1 MKTMGGPKHVARQGF
16 MAKESRQ
23 PSRSNLRPWLISFG
37 VGSILL
43 VNGILAM
50 DLVRQHGETMNNAA
64 DSQATLATGLEQY
77 TARTL
82 ETVDASLQG
91 LAEQIMERHGPISL
105 DHPEISELLE
115 NTFTGPNVANY
126 IVVNAQG
133 RYVNDAAGLA
143 DPEVQLGDRPY
154 VRLHRLLPD
163 TGLYLE
169 EPLQPRASNG
179 DSEQRFVAASR
190 GLRNSDGEFL
200 GVVAAVIDPDYYSGL
215 YEQLSGPESTLGLL
229 DERGDVVT
237 AHGEELDWLLDTDG
251 LADLSEGRRLE
262 HPESGDEYMTVS
274 RQVQAYPLMTVVA
287 TPMDAVL
294 SEWRGEAMRSGAL
307 GGGISLALGLATLFM
322 LRQNNRGLETERRLR
337 ESEERFRGLI
347 ESTSDFVW
355 EMNENG
361 YCVYASPQVRD
372 IMGYDPEEVIGMRP
386 YDPMTTDEQDRI
398 TDVYHELISAR
409 KPFHMLENRNLH
421 RDGREVVLET
431 SGVPIFDENNV
442 FRGYRGIDRD
452 ITERKRLEEALHALA
467 LLSGQETETEFFQLI
482 AHHLSRALGM
492 RHAFVIETPE
502 GRPARTRAYHDE
514 LDPRGHTP
522 PQPDTVIGGLGLQG
536 RRIIREKACEAL
548 SESAMLAELEAV
560 SLMATPIHRTSGEHW
575 GLLLAV
581 DAEPLS
587 PARVSRLEPV
597 LEIFTSRISLE
608 LDRNEV
614 EAALSW
620 EASHDT
626 LTGLWNRRAFETEL
640 ESILENP
647 PTQGRNHSLLYI
659 DLDQFKL
666 INDTCG
672 HAAGDQ
678 MLIQLSKRMQERVRA
693 SDQLAR
699 LGGDEFG
706 MILQDCPAHR
716 CEEIAQAL
724 LDTIRGFQFDWE
736 GQSYTVG
743 ASIGIAHA
751 TDGRTDSKDLL
762 AQADLACYAAK
773 DLGRNRIQTYQAEND
788 HIRSRHGEM
797 GWIPRLERALEENRL
812 EIHGQWVVPL
822 LEGDRRRPSIEA
834 LVRMR
839 DTDGSCIPPGEFIP
853 AAERYN
859 LMDRVD
865 RYVIDA
871 VMHHAASAEGPTP
884 RRWSINIS
892 GRSLGDGTL
901 ANFIEERFEH
911 YGLDPRRFCFE
922 LTETAAMTNFQHARE
937 LFIRLRALGSRTAL
951 DDFGSGLSSFGY
963 LRQLQVDVLKIDG
976 SFVREAHRDS
986 VSRSMVQAM
995 NEMGRAMGLDTVAE
1009 FVEDDEIRQVVA
1021 DLGVVLAQGYGI
1033 HRPEP
1038 VGEMGEPPE
1047 RRD

>member
-1 MKTMGGPKHVARQGF
+1 MPADSPQR
-16 MAKESRQ
+16 SRG
-23 PSRSNLRPWLISFG
+23 NLHPWLISFG
-37 VGSILL
+37 VGSIVL
-43 VNGILAM
+43 VNGLLAM
-50 DLVRQHGETMNNAA
+50 DLSRQHGEAVANAA
-64 DSQATLATGLEQY
+64 GAQSNLVTGLEQY

-91 LAEQIMERHGPISL
+91 LAEQISERHGPISL
-105 DHPEISELLE
+105 DHPEISALLE

-163 TGLYLE
+163 TGLYVE
-169 EPLQPRASNG
+169 EPLTARAG
-179 DSEQRFVAASR
+179 DEGQRFVAASR
-190 GLRNSDGEFL
+190 GLRNGDGEFL
-200 GVVAAVIDPDYYSGL
+200 GVVAAVIDPDYYSEL
-215 YEQLSGPESTLGLL
+215 FERLAGPESTLALL
-229 DERGDVVT
+229 DERGAVVT
-237 AHGEELDWLLDTDG
+237 HYGENPQWLLDAGELEALT
-251 LADLSEGRRLE
+251 EGGRFQ
-262 HPESGDEYMTVS
+262 HPETGREYLASSHSMTD
-274 RQVQAYPLMTVVA
+274 YPLMTAVA

-294 SEWRGEAMRSGAL
+294 GEWRGEAMRSAGL

-322 LRQNNRGLETERRLR
+322 LRQNRRGLDAESRLR

-355 EMNENG
+355 EMDENG

-372 IMGYDPEEVIGMRP
+372 IMGYDPEEVVGMRP
-386 YDPMTTDEQDRI
+386 YDPMTADEQDRI
-398 TDVYHELISAR
+398 TDVYHELIAAR

-431 SGVPIFDENNV
+431 SGVPVYDENGI

-467 LLSGQETETEFFQLI
+467 LLTGRETETEFFQLI
-482 AHHLSRALGM
+482 VRHLAGALGM

-502 GRPARTRAYHDE
+502 GRPARTRAHHDE
-514 LDPRGHTP
+514 REPRGHTP
-522 PQPDTVIGGLGLQG
+522 PHPDTEIAHLGFQGG
-536 RRIIREKACEAL
+536 RVIREQACRIL
-548 SESAMLAELEAV
+548 PESTMLAQLGAE
-560 SLMATPIHRTSGEHW
+560 SLMARTIRRTSGEHW
-575 GLLLAV
+575 GLLLGV
-581 DAEPLS
+581 DHQPLS
-587 PARVSRLEPV
+587 PARESRLEPV

-626 LTGLWNRRAFETEL
+626 LTGLWNRRAFENEL
-640 ESILENP
+640 ERVLDKP
-647 PTQGRNHSLLYI
+647 PRSGRYHSLLYI
-659 DLDQFKL
+659 DLDEFKL
-666 INDTCG
+666 VNDTCG

-678 MLIQLSKRMQERVRA
+678 MLIQLSERMQQRVRS

-706 MILQDCPAHR
+706 MILQNCPPQR
-716 CEEIAQAL
+716 CEEIAGAL
-724 LDTIRGFQFDWE
+724 LETIRDFQFEWE
-736 GQSYTVG
+736 GETYSVG

-751 TDGRTDSKDLL
+751 KDGQTGTKNLL

-773 DLGRNRIQTYQAEND
+773 DLGRNRIQTYQAEDD

-797 GWIPRLERALEENRL
+797 GWVPRLERALDEDRL

-822 LEGDRRRPSIEA
+822 LEGDRRRPSIEV
-834 LVRMR
+834 LVRLR

-859 LMDRVD
+859 MMARVD

-871 VMHHAASAEGPTP
+871 TMRHAASHEHPAP

-892 GRSLGDGTL
+892 GRSLGDGAL
-901 ANFIEERFEH
+901 ADFIEERFEH

-976 SFVREAHRDS
+976 SFVREVDRDP

-1009 FVEDDEIRQVVA
+1009 FVEDDEIRRVLTE
-1021 DLGVVLAQGYGI
+1021 LGVVLGQGYGI

-1038 VGEMGEPPE
+1038 IADMGEPAK
-1047 RRD
+1047 